1 MSPQEPLTVECPR
14 CHTRFRAR
22 EDQLAAAG
30 GQVRCGICL
39 ALFDASHAT
48 PAGPAESTPP
58 DVDEADDPSPAGP
71 TLGGRQGQW
80 RRTLLLCVGA
90 ILAAA
95 ALAFQVL
102 AYQFDRWALDPQFRF
117 IYEFGCGV
125 MGCELP
131 DPPGQDV
138 GVTLLDRGA
147 SLR

>member
-22 EDQLAAAG
+22 EDQLAAAA

-39 ALFDASHAT
+39 ALIDASHAMS
-48 PAGPAESTPP
+48 AGPAESTPS
-58 DVDEADDPSPAGP
+58 DADDGDDPSPAGP
-71 TLGGRQGQW
+71 TLGPKQGQL

-138 GVTLLDRGA
+138 DVTLLDRGA